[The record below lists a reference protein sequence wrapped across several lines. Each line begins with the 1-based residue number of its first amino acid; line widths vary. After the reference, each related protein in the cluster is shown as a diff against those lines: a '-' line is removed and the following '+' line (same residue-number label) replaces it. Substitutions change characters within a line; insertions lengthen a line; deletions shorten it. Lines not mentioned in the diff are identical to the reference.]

1 MQEFEIYAQRVIDG
15 LDLSNAMKERIKQ
28 EIVAHLKDE
37 MQRCFSEGLSQSEA
51 QDAAIEHFGKEQIIS
66 WLVAQALEHRQAR
79 IRRLRTISA
88 IVFAVLLVI
97 ISIGVGA
104 WFKVFTDAVA
114 GRDFVRS
121 MPKFAWLVLY
131 FGAGIGCLAILAMVV
146 AKLFHVSRFLAGF
159 CILTVLLVFYA
170 SMFLFGSIPLLHE
183 TIGTVRAGQSAY
195 THAVNSFLMRLY
207 LCWLPTIV
215 TGAIIA
221 VLVRRRACIFWLA
234 MSLATGLISAILWGF
249 RLLPHPAPWMYW
261 MKWPTLLSASLLVLV
276 FVMLT
281 GFLARSIAERFGCGK
296 SRAPTKLSQSSQ
308 QANEQLQSEHL
319 AEA

>member
-1 MQEFEIYAQRVIDG
+1 MQEFEIYAQRIIDE
-15 LDLSNAMKERIKQ
+15 LDLSGAMKDRIKQ

-37 MQRCFSEGLSQSEA
+37 MQRCLSEGITQAEA
-51 QDAAIEHFGKEQIIS
+51 PAAAMKRFGEAQIIS
-66 WLVAQALEHRQAR
+66 RLVAQALERRQAR
-79 IRRLRTISA
+79 IRRLRTTSA

-121 MPKFAWLVLY
+121 MPGFAWWLVLY

-146 AKLFHVSRFLAGF
+146 AKLFHVSRFLAGLS
-159 CILTVLLVFYA
+159 ILAVAVVFYA
-170 SMFLFGSIPLLHE
+170 SMFLFGSIPFLRE

-195 THAVNSFLMRLY
+195 IRVVNSFCMRLY
-207 LCWLPTIV
+207 LCWLPTII

-234 MSLATGLISAILWGF
+234 MSLAIGLISAVLWGF
-249 RLLPHPAPWMYW
+249 RLLPYPAPWMYW
-261 MKWPTLLSASLLVLV
+261 IKWPKLLSAGLLVLV

-281 GFLARSIAERFGCGK
+281 GFLARSIAERCDWG
-296 SRAPTKLSQSSQ
+296 QI
-308 QANEQLQSEHL
+308 
-319 AEA
+319 